1 MNYRPAFI
9 TLVLLLFSYVLIDNK
24 LQCKTE
30 EKGVLIKSLALK
42 YGNFNAQQPK
52 NDITEFKKDFKDR
65 FGELPSSNLS
75 FLIAAEELEN
85 EAKKSN
91 IPQAESFRKMRGSH
105 FLKTL
110 VREEERSW
118 AEKHPYLLA
127 SLSSTAAG
135 FITMLYSFA
144 TLADRNSDRL
154 PRRFDE

>member
-110 VREEERSW
+110 VREEGRPWMERY
-118 AEKHPYLLA
+118 PYCCAGAGYLVG
-127 SLSSTAAG
+127 SLFAILVSFSKDFSS
-135 FITMLYSFA
+135 
-144 TLADRNSDRL
+144 
-154 PRRFDE
+154 